1 MLQRL
6 HLSMAVNYENSLDS
20 YQTDILNLTS
30 PGSYNV
36 LDRDQLDRLNNRL
49 HKFEQ
54 ECKDRRHTARVL
66 GRLDFP
72 EIRRRWDKIHA
83 TEKNTNTWIFDRQ
96 KTNFLDWL
104 ESGNDIFW
112 ITGKVGTLM
121 HLVIVNN

>member
-1 MLQRL
+1 MEEIGMLQRL
-6 HLSMAVNYENSLDS
+6 HLNMAVNYENSLDS
-20 YQTDILNLTS
+20 YQTDILSLTS

-36 LDRDQLDRLNNRL
+36 LDRDQLVKLNNRL
-49 HKFEQ
+49 HNFEQ
-54 ECKDRRHTARVL
+54 ECKNRRHTARVL

-96 KTNFLDWL
+96 RTNFMDWL

-112 ITGKVGTLM
+112 ITGKVN
-121 HLVIVNN
+121 IACDS